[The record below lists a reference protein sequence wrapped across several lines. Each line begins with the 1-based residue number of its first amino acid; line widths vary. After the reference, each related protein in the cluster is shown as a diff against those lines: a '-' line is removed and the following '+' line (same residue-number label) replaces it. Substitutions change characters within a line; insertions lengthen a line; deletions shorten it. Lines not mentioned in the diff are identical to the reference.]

1 MASLYEIN
9 AEIES
14 CVDIETGEILDIEKL
29 EKLQIAFDEKVE
41 NIALWVKNLNAEAEV
56 IKKEKDSLAA
66 RQKVCE
72 NKALGLKNYLS
83 SFLNGQK
90 FETPRVSISYR
101 KSESVE
107 VTDVSAL
114 DPEFY
119 KVVQPEADKTKIK
132 NAIKNGATLAGAFLV
147 EKQNIQIK

>member
-41 NIALWVKNLNAEAEV
+41 NIALWVKNLNAEAEA
-56 IKKEKDSLAA
+56 INKEKDSLAV

-90 FETPRVSISYR
+90 FKTARVSISYR

-114 DPEFY
+114 DPEYY
-119 KVVQPEADKTKIK
+119 KVVYPEADKTKVKDALKKGVILE
-132 NAIKNGATLAGAFLV
+132 GVSLV
-147 EKQNIQIK
+147 EKQNIQIR